1 MARGGVDLGKE
12 VEEKLHEF
20 ITYLK
25 QKKSVDCLSLHMEA
39 PNYTVYGATCA
50 TMCCSPHSSYD
61 VAKRT
66 ILLLREVCS
75 KTRWYSARYRHT
87 HMQ

>member
-25 QKKSVDCLSLHMEA
+25 QKKSVDCLPLRMDR
-39 PNYTVYGATCA
+39 ATC
-50 TMCCSPHSSYD
+50 TTILCCSPHSSYD

-75 KTRWYSARYRHT
+75 KTRWYSARYLYTGTHT
-87 HMQ
+87 CNE

>member
-25 QKKSVDCLSLHMEA
+25 QKKSVDCLSLRMEA
-39 PNYTVYGATCA
+39 PNYAVCIVPRVLLYC
-50 TMCCSPHSSYD
+50 
-61 VAKRT
+61 VAVPIVR
-66 ILLLREVCS
+66 
-75 KTRWYSARYRHT
+75 
-87 HMQ
+87 MM